1 MQFPIVRCV
10 SLVLIGCALV
20 LPGSA
25 TAEVQVGAN
34 FNSEGP
40 GPAIGPRDLV
50 GSGDNPPNG
59 TVAGAVEAIAP
70 DPSNSNIIYIGSV
83 GGGIWK
89 TTNGGT
95 TWTPLTDQNLS
106 LSINSLA
113 LDPTDPTHQTLIAG
127 NGNQSNGGFASLS
140 VFSTPQNFGGVQA
153 GLLYSADGGATFTR
167 LGASTFTGQSV
178 VDVAARGSTILAA
191 TAEPRTMEAAGSLF
205 SGGLYRSTNGGT
217 TFSLVGPGNG
227 LPSGPVT
234 SLVGDPN
241 NPNTFYAAVTASSGA
256 TFAQTA
262 VYRSTDGGATW
273 SAVFT
278 STNSAGLISAG
289 AQTTIKL
296 AAGAGGTVAVGVVN
310 LGTGKLTGLF
320 YSGNNGGSWTTL
332 TAPNVNGG
340 GQAPV
345 NIALAIDPTSTNII
359 YVSGDNNFSAG
370 NGFLNALAIARVNAS
385 TNTSSAMS
393 DDAGVPVNTSN
404 GSTTHPDSRALIF
417 DASGRL
423 LIGTDG
429 GLYART
435 TPLTNS
441 GSFVGLN
448 NFSTMEL
455 YSASYDGNSKR
466 MVISAQDNGSAYQSA
481 PGNKTFNMLGGGD
494 GINARVNDV
503 TLGTSSALYTTCQFL
518 DCATRTVVDSNGTVT
533 HQASVSFGGL
543 SFGNFSAQLVLNNV
557 DPTRM
562 ALSSDKVYVTQDT
575 LSGANAV
582 TAPSIT
588 LSMTQVGV
596 TGQNANSADYGTR
609 NNVNALLV
617 GSGPFNDPAGKVWL
631 STTAGAG
638 SLVQLPAYA
647 GMTPTSV
654 KFDTR
659 SDSRFF
665 IADSADIFGSVNQG
679 TSFQALTGNLPVN
692 FIRPTALG
700 FIDNN
705 GVASLLVGGLNNA
718 DNAGNPLVT
727 ADSDSSGNL
736 SGWRRFGAG
745 LPNALITGLQYD
757 AKSDTLAIA
766 TAGRG
771 AWLLYDTTSNY
782 ASASVLQFGL
792 ANNDSMPDPSILF
805 GSRPLIKYGS
815 GTLAITGDATF
826 TGGSTVNGGTML
838 IGNGGTTGSVQGNV
852 AFCSNAGDPLC
863 DASANKV
870 LAFNRSN
877 NLTFAGTIS
886 GPGQLLQEGGGTL
899 ILTANNT
906 YSGGT
911 TISSGIL
918 QLGNG
923 GTSGSVS
930 GNIVDNSGLSFNRSD
945 AFTLSGAISGSG
957 AVQQAGPGTTTFSA
971 VNTYGGGT
979 FVTGGTLTFS
989 GVGTLGAAAG
999 ATAVSTGGI
1008 LDLAGTTQ
1016 TQAAVNL
1023 AGGLIKNGSLNAP
1036 ISSIGGSLNGIGGSA
1051 SLTTLGG
1058 VTSLFGINGYS
1069 GATNVNAGVLD
1080 VEGSITGTSSVTVN
1094 ASGVLTGAG
1103 TVDPLLV
1110 SIASGGTLAPGNG
1123 TPASSMTIVGNLA
1136 FQSGAL
1142 YMIQL
1147 NPTTASF
1154 TNVTG
1159 TAALAGNT
1167 LDAIFANG
1175 TYVSKKYTILTAG
1188 GGVSGTFSGPVNTN
1202 LPGGFKTSLSYDAN
1216 NAYLDLA
1223 LSFGFGVPGGLNGNQ
1238 QAVGNALTAYFN
1250 SNGSIPIVYGALSA
1264 VALSQASGEHA
1275 TGSQQATFDA
1285 MGMFAGL
1292 LTDPFMQR
1300 DGAPSPAP
1308 GQQSFAAADDEEA
1321 LGYAARERRSLAGE
1335 REAYAM
1341 FAEAPLR
1348 SIYQPRWSVWAA
1360 GFGGS
1365 QTTDGNS
1372 AVGANTA
1379 TSRIFGTAVGADYLF
1394 SPTTLAGF
1402 ALAGGGTNFSVSNLG
1417 TGRSDLFQAG
1427 AYVRHFNGPAYVSGA
1442 VAYGWQDVITDR
1454 TVTIAG
1460 TDRLRAEF
1468 NANAFS
1474 GRIEGGYRFVGPWS
1488 GGIGI
1493 TPYAAAQVTSFALP
1507 AYAESV
1513 ISGTGTFALAYGS
1526 KTVTDGRSEFGL
1538 RTDKSFAMQNGILTL
1553 RSRLAWAHDF
1563 DPNRSVA
1570 ATFQALPGASFV
1582 ANGAAQAANSALTTA
1597 SAEVKWLGGWSAAA
1611 TFEGEFSNVTRS
1623 YAGKG
1628 AVRYAW

>member
-10 SLVLIGCALV
+10 SLVLVGCAV
-20 LPGSA
+20 LLPA
-25 TAEVQVGAN
+25 LAEAEVQIGAN
-34 FNSEGP
+34 FNSEGA
-40 GPAIGPRDLV
+40 GPAVASAGL
-50 GSGDNPPNG
+50 PPNRSYG
-59 TVAGAVEAIAP
+59 GAIEAIAP
-70 DPSNSNIIYIGSV
+70 DPSNSNIMYIGAV

-89 TTNGGT
+89 TTNGGA
-95 TWTPLTDQNLS
+95 TWTALTDQNLS
-106 LSINSLA
+106 LSIGSLS
-113 LDPTDPTHQTLIAG
+113 LDPTDATHQTLIAG
-127 NGNQSNGGFASLS
+127 NGNLSNGGFASTS

-153 GLLYSADGGATFTR
+153 GLLYSTDGGATFTR
-167 LGASTFTGQSV
+167 LGASTFSGQSV
-178 VDVAARGSTILAA
+178 IDVAARGSTILAA
-191 TAEPRTMEAAGSLF
+191 TAEPRTIAVGASLF
-205 SGGLYRSTNGGT
+205 SGGLYRSTNGGA
-217 TFSLVGPGNG
+217 TFSQVGLGNG

-234 SLVGDPN
+234 SLVGDPS
-241 NPNTFYAAVTASSGA
+241 NPNTFYAAVTASSSA
-256 TFAQTA
+256 TYAQTA

-278 STNSAGLISAG
+278 SANTGLIGSVT
-289 AQTTIKL
+289 QTTIKL
-296 AAGAGGTVAVGVVN
+296 AAGPAGTIAVGLVN
-310 LGTGKLTGLF
+310 LGTGALSGLF
-320 YSGNNGGSWTTL
+320 YSSNNGTSWSTL
-332 TAPNVNGG
+332 TAPNVNPG

-345 NIALAIDPTSTNII
+345 NIALAIDPTSTNIV
-359 YVSGDNNFSAG
+359 YVSGDNNYSN
-370 NGFLNALAIARVNAS
+370 NGGINALAIARVNAS

-393 DDAGVPVNTSN
+393 DDAGTPLNTAN
-404 GSTTHPDSRALIF
+404 GSTTHPDSRALIL

-423 LIGTDG
+423 LIATDG

-435 TPLTNS
+435 NPLTSS
-441 GSFVGLN
+441 GSFIPLN

-455 YSASYDGNSKR
+455 YSAAFDANSKR
-466 MVISAQDNGSAYQSA
+466 MVVSAQDNGSSYQSA
-481 PGNKTFNMLGGGD
+481 TGSKTFNLIGGGD
-494 GINARVNDV
+494 GINALANDV
-503 TLGTSSALYTTCQFL
+503 TLGTSSAFYTTCQYL
-518 DCATRTVVDSNGTVT
+518 ACALRTIVDSSGTIT
-533 HQASVSFGGL
+533 HQASVNFGL
-543 SFGNFSAQLVLNNV
+543 SIGSFTAPLVLNNI
-557 DPTRM
+557 DPSRM
-562 ALSSDKVYVTQDT
+562 ALASSNVYVTQDT
-575 LSGANAV
+575 FSGAMGV
-582 TAPSIT
+582 TQSSIT
-588 LSMTQVGV
+588 LPTTLVGA
-596 TGQNANSADYGTR
+596 TGQTANALDYGTR

-617 GSGPFNDPAGKVWL
+617 GAGPYNNPNGKLWL
-631 STTAGAG
+631 STTASAS
-638 SLVQLPAYA
+638 SLVQLSAYA
-647 GMTPTSV
+647 GLAPTSV

-659 SDSRFF
+659 SDSRIFV
-665 IADSADIFGSVNQG
+665 ADSSNLFGSTNQG
-679 TSFQALTGNLPVN
+679 ASFQTLTVNLPAN

-700 FIDNN
+700 FIDSN

-745 LPNALITGLQYD
+745 LPNALITGLQYN

-771 AWLLYDTTSNY
+771 AWLLYDATSNY
-782 ASASVLQFGL
+782 ASATVLQFGL

-863 DASANKV
+863 DASSNKV

-877 NLTFAGTIS
+877 DLTFAGTIS
-886 GPGQLLQEGGGTL
+886 GPGQLLQQGGGTL
-899 ILTANNT
+899 ILTANNS

-930 GNIVDNSGLSFNRSD
+930 GNIVNNSALSFNRSD
-945 AFTLSGAISGSG
+945 AFTLSGVISGSG
-957 AVQQAGPGTTTFSA
+957 AVQQAGSGTTTLSA
-971 VNTYGGGT
+971 VNTYGGRT
-979 FVTGGTLTFS
+979 FVTAGTLTFS

-999 ATAVSTGGI
+999 ATVVSTGGT

-1023 AGGLIKNGSLNAP
+1023 AGGLIKNGNLNAP

-1058 VTSLFGINGYS
+1058 ITSLFGINAYS
-1069 GATNVNAGVLD
+1069 GATNVNGGVLD

-1094 ASGVLTGAG
+1094 AGGALTGAG

-1110 SIASGGTLAPGNG
+1110 SIASGGILAPGNG

-1154 TNVTG
+1154 ANVTG
-1159 TAALAGNT
+1159 TATLAGNT
-1167 LDAIFANG
+1167 VDAIFANG
-1175 TYVSKKYTILTAG
+1175 TYVSKKYTILRAAG
-1188 GGVSGTFSGPVNTN
+1188 GISGTFSGPVNTN
-1202 LPGGFKTSLSYDAN
+1202 LPSGFKTSLSSDAN
-1216 NAYLDLA
+1216 DAYLDLA

-1238 QAVGNALTAYFN
+1238 QAVGNALTGYFN

-1264 VALSQASGEHA
+1264 DALSQASGEHA

-1308 GQQSFAAADDEEA
+1308 GHQSFAAADDEGA
-1321 LGYAARERRSLAGE
+1321 LGYAAPERRRLAGE

-1341 FAEAPLR
+1341 FTKAPLR
-1348 SIYQPRWSVWAA
+1348 SVYQPRWSVWAA
-1360 GFGGS
+1360 GFGAS

-1372 AVGANTA
+1372 AVGANGA
-1379 TSRIFGTAVGADYLF
+1379 TSRIFGIAVGADYLF

-1402 ALAGGGTNFSVSNLG
+1402 ALAGGGTNFSVGNLG

-1442 VAYGWQDVITDR
+1442 VAYGWQDVTTDR

-1460 TDRLRAEF
+1460 SDRLRAEF
-1468 NANAFS
+1468 SANAFS

-1507 AYAESV
+1507 AYVESV
-1513 ISGTGTFALAYGS
+1513 LSGTGAFALAYGS
-1526 KTVTDGRSEFGL
+1526 KTVTDGRSELGL
-1538 RTDKSFAMQNGILTL
+1538 RTDKSFAMQNGVLTL
-1553 RSRLAWAHDF
+1553 RGRFAWAHDF

-1570 ATFQALPGASFV
+1570 ASFQALPGASFV

-1597 SAEVKWLGGWSAAA
+1597 SAEIKWLSGWTAAA

-1628 AVRYAW
+1628 GLRYAW

>member
-1 MQFPIVRCV
+1 MSIRSVRYFSAIMPIA
-10 SLVLIGCALV
+10 LIGFWMAQSRLAV
-20 LPGSA
+20 
-25 TAEVQVGAN
+25 AEVQIGST

-40 GPAIGPRDLV
+40 GPSLT
-50 GSGDNPPNG
+50 GSSGSPANQAY
-59 TVAGAVEAIAP
+59 AGAVQAIAA
-70 DPSNSNIIYIGSV
+70 DPSDSNVMYIGSV

-95 TWTPLTDQNLS
+95 SWTALTDQNLS
-106 LSINSLA
+106 LSIGSLS
-113 LDPTDPTHQTLIAG
+113 LDPTDASHQTLIAG
-127 NGNQSNGGFASLS
+127 NGNVSNGGFASIS
-140 VFSTPQNFGGVQA
+140 VFSTPENFGGVQA
-153 GLLYSADGGATFTR
+153 GLLYSTNGGATFTR
-167 LGASTFTGQSV
+167 LGASTFSGQSV

-191 TAEPRTMEAAGSLF
+191 TAEPRTMAAGASFF
-205 SGGLYRSTNGGT
+205 SGGLYRSTNGGA
-217 TFSLVGPGNG
+217 TFTAVGPGNG

-241 NPNTFYAAVTASSGA
+241 NPNTFYAAVTASSNA
-256 TFAQTA
+256 TYAQTA

-273 SAVFT
+273 SAVF
-278 STNSAGLISAG
+278 NSANSGGLISGAG
-289 AQTTIKL
+289 QTTIKL
-296 AAGAGGTVAVGVVN
+296 TAGAGGTVAVGLVN
-310 LGTGKLTGLF
+310 LGSGALAGLY
-320 YSGNNGGSWTTL
+320 YSSNSGTSWTTL
-332 TAPNVNGG
+332 TAPNVNPG

-359 YVSGDNNFSAG
+359 YVSGDNNYSN
-370 NGFLNALAIARVNAS
+370 NGGINALAIARVNAS
-385 TNTSSAMS
+385 NNTSSAMS
-393 DDAGVPVNTSN
+393 DDNGTPLNTSN
-404 GSTTHPDSRALIF
+404 GSTSHPDSRALVF

-423 LIGTDG
+423 LVATDG
-429 GLYART
+429 GLSART
-435 TPLTNS
+435 SPLTS
-441 GSFVGLN
+441 TGSFIPLN

-455 YSASYDGNSKR
+455 YSAAFDGNSKR
-466 MVISAQDNGSAYQSA
+466 MVVSAQDNGSSYQSA
-481 PGNKTFNMLGGGD
+481 PGGKTFNQIGSGD
-494 GINARVNDV
+494 GINAWVNDV
-503 TLGTSSALYTTCQFL
+503 TLGTSSALYTTCQNL
-518 DCATRTVVDSNGTVT
+518 GCAKRTIVDSNGNIT
-533 HQASVSFGGL
+533 HSASISFGGL
-543 SFGNFSAQLVLNNV
+543 SFGNFSAPLVLNNI
-557 DPTRM
+557 DPSRM
-562 ALSSDKVYVTQDT
+562 ALASSNVYVTQDT
-575 LSGANAV
+575 LSGAQAV
-582 TAPSIT
+582 TQSIIT
-588 LSMTQVGV
+588 LTPTQVGA
-596 TGQNANSADYGTR
+596 TGQTANALDYGTR

-617 GSGPFNDPAGKVWL
+617 GSGPFNAPNGKVWL

-638 SLVQLPAYA
+638 SLVQLSAYA
-647 GMTPTSV
+647 GLAPTSV

-665 IADSADIFGSVNQG
+665 VADSANLFGSTNQG
-679 TSFQALTGNLPVN
+679 ASFQTLTVNLPAN

-700 FIDNN
+700 FIDSN

-757 AKSDTLAIA
+757 AKSDTVAIA

-771 AWLLYDTTSNY
+771 AWLLYDATSNY

-792 ANNDSMPDPSILF
+792 ANNDSMPDISVLS
-805 GSRPLIKYGS
+805 GSRPLIKYGT
-815 GTLAITGDATF
+815 GILAITGDATY
-826 TGGSTVNGGTML
+826 TGGSTINGGTML

-863 DASANKV
+863 DASTNKV

-877 NLTFAGTIS
+877 NLTVAGTIS
-886 GPGQLLQEGGGTL
+886 GPGQLVQQGGGTL

-906 YSGGT
+906 YTGGT

-923 GTSGSVS
+923 GTSGSITGDVV
-930 GNIVDNSGLSFNRSD
+930 NNSGFSFNRSD
-945 AFTLSGAISGSG
+945 AVTFSGLISGTG
-957 AVQQAGPGTTTFSA
+957 LVQQAGPGTTTLSA
-971 VNTYGGGT
+971 ANTYGGGT
-979 FVTGGTLTFS
+979 FVTGGTLTVS
-989 GVGTLGAAAG
+989 GAGTLGATTG
-999 ATAVSTGGI
+999 ATTVSTGGT

-1023 AGGLIKNGSLNAP
+1023 AGGLIKNGNLNAP
-1036 ISSIGGSLNGIGGSA
+1036 ISSIGGGLNGIGGSA

-1069 GATNVNAGVLD
+1069 GATNVNGGVLD

-1094 ASGVLTGAG
+1094 AGGALTGAG

-1110 SIASGGTLAPGNG
+1110 SIASGGILAPGNG

-1154 TNVTG
+1154 ANVTG
-1159 TAALAGNT
+1159 TATLAGNT
-1167 LDAIFANG
+1167 VDAIFANG
-1175 TYVSKKYTILTAG
+1175 TYVSKKYTILMAG

-1202 LPGGFKTSLSYDAN
+1202 LPSGFKTSLSYDAN
-1216 NAYLDLA
+1216 TAYLDLA
-1223 LSFGFGVPGGLNGNQ
+1223 LSFGFGLLGGLSGNQ
-1238 QAVGNALTAYFN
+1238 QAVGNALTGYFN

-1264 VALSQASGEHA
+1264 AALTQASGEHA

-1285 MGMFAGL
+1285 MGMFAGI

-1300 DGAPSPAP
+1300 EGAPSPVP
-1308 GQQSFAAADDEEA
+1308 GHQSFAAADDEDA
-1321 LGYAARERRSLAGE
+1321 LGYAARERRRLAAE

-1341 FAEAPLR
+1341 FTKAPLR
-1348 SIYQPRWSVWAA
+1348 SVYQPRWSVWAA

-1365 QTTDGNS
+1365 QSTDGNS
-1372 AVGANTA
+1372 AVGSNGA

-1417 TGRSDLFQAG
+1417 SGRSDLFQAG
-1427 AYVRHFNGPAYVSGA
+1427 AYVRHFNGPAYISA
-1442 VAYGWQDVITDR
+1442 ALAYGWQDITSDR

-1493 TPYAAAQVTSFALP
+1493 TPYAAAQVTTFALP
-1507 AYAESV
+1507 GYAESV
-1513 ISGTGTFALAYGS
+1513 VSGAGTFALAYGS
-1526 KTVTDGRSEFGL
+1526 KTVTDSRSEIGL
-1538 RTDKSFAMQNGILTL
+1538 RTDKSFALPNAVLTL
-1553 RSRLAWAHDF
+1553 RGRFAWAHDF

-1582 ANGAAQAANSALTTA
+1582 ANGAAQASNSALTTA
-1597 SAEVKWLGGWSAAA
+1597 SAEVKMLSGWTAVA

>member
-10 SLVLIGCALV
+10 SLVLVGCALL
-20 LPGSA
+20 LPASA
-25 TAEVQVGAN
+25 EAEVQIGAN
-34 FNSEGP
+34 FNSEGA
-40 GPAIGPRDLV
+40 GPAV
-50 GSGDNPPNG
+50 GTSAGLPPNPTYG
-59 TVAGAVEAIAP
+59 GAIEAIAP
-70 DPSNSNIIYIGSV
+70 DPSNSNIMYIGAV

-89 TTNGGT
+89 TINGGA
-95 TWTPLTDQNLS
+95 TWTALTDQNLS
-106 LSINSLA
+106 LSISSLA
-113 LDPTDPTHQTLIAG
+113 LDPTDATHQTLIAG
-127 NGNQSNGGFASLS
+127 NGNLSNGGFASIS

-153 GLLYSADGGATFTR
+153 GLLYSTDGGATFTR
-167 LGASTFTGQSV
+167 LGASTFSGQSV
-178 VDVAARGSTILAA
+178 IDVAARGSTILAA
-191 TAEPRTMEAAGSLF
+191 TAEPRTMEAGASF
-205 SGGLYRSTNGGT
+205 FAGGLYRSTNGGA
-217 TFSLVGPGNG
+217 TFSQVGPGNG

-241 NPNTFYAAVTASSGA
+241 NPTTFYAAVTASSSA
-256 TFAQTA
+256 TYAQTA

-278 STNSAGLISAG
+278 STNTGLIGSVT
-289 AQTTIKL
+289 QTTIKL
-296 AAGAGGTVAVGVVN
+296 AAGPAGTIAVGLVN
-310 LGTGKLTGLF
+310 LGTGALSGLF
-320 YSGNNGGSWTTL
+320 YSSNNGTSWSTL
-332 TAPNVNGG
+332 TAPNVNPG

-345 NIALAIDPTSTNII
+345 NIALAIDPTSTNIV
-359 YVSGDNNFSAG
+359 YVSGDNNYSH
-370 NGFLNALAIARVNAS
+370 NGGINALAIARVNAS

-393 DDAGVPVNTSN
+393 DDAGTAVNTSN
-404 GSTTHPDSRALIF
+404 GSTTHPDSRALFF

-423 LIGTDG
+423 LIATDG

-435 TPLTNS
+435 NPLTSS
-441 GSFVGLN
+441 GSFIPLN

-455 YSASYDGNSKR
+455 YSAAFDANSKR
-466 MVISAQDNGSAYQSA
+466 MVVSAQDNGSSYQSA
-481 PGNKTFNMLGGGD
+481 TGSKTFNLIGGGD
-494 GINARVNDV
+494 GINALANDV
-503 TLGTSSALYTTCQFL
+503 TLGTSSALYTTCQYL
-518 DCATRTVVDSNGTVT
+518 ACALRTIVDSSGTIT
-533 HQASVSFGGL
+533 HQASVNFGL
-543 SFGNFSAQLVLNNV
+543 SIGSFTAPLVLNNI
-557 DPTRM
+557 DPSRM
-562 ALSSDKVYVTQDT
+562 ALASSNVYVTQDT
-575 LSGANAV
+575 FSGAMGV
-582 TAPSIT
+582 TQSSIT
-588 LSMTQVGV
+588 LPTTLVGA
-596 TGQNANSADYGTR
+596 TGQTANALDYGTR

-617 GSGPFNDPAGKVWL
+617 GAGPYNNPNGKLWL
-631 STTAGAG
+631 STTASAS
-638 SLVQLPAYA
+638 SLVQLSAYA
-647 GMTPTSV
+647 GLAPTSV

-659 SDSRFF
+659 SDSRIFV
-665 IADSADIFGSVNQG
+665 ADSSNLFGSTNQG
-679 TSFQALTGNLPVN
+679 ASFQTLTVNLPPN

-700 FIDNN
+700 FIDSN
-705 GVASLLVGGLNNA
+705 GVASLLVGGMNNA

-745 LPNALITGLQYD
+745 LPNALITGLQYN

-771 AWLLYDTTSNY
+771 AWLLYDATSNY
-782 ASASVLQFGL
+782 ASATVLQFGL

-863 DASANKV
+863 DASSNKV

-877 NLTFAGTIS
+877 DLTFAGTIS
-886 GPGQLLQEGGGTL
+886 GPGQLLQQGGGTL
-899 ILTANNT
+899 ILTANNS

-923 GTSGSVS
+923 GTAGSVS
-930 GNIVDNSGLSFNRSD
+930 GNIVNNSALSFNRSD
-945 AFTLSGAISGSG
+945 AFTLSGVISGSG
-957 AVQQAGPGTTTFSA
+957 AVQQAGSGTTTLSA
-971 VNTYGGGT
+971 VNTYGGRT
-979 FVTGGTLTFS
+979 FVTAGTLTFS

-999 ATAVSTGGI
+999 ATVVSTGGT

-1023 AGGLIKNGSLNAP
+1023 AGGLIKNGNLNAP

-1058 VTSLFGINGYS
+1058 ITSLFGINAYS
-1069 GATNVNAGVLD
+1069 GATNVNGGVLD

-1094 ASGVLTGAG
+1094 AGGALTGAG

-1110 SIASGGTLAPGNG
+1110 SIASGGILAPGNG

-1154 TNVTG
+1154 ANVTG
-1159 TAALAGNT
+1159 TATLAGNT
-1167 LDAIFANG
+1167 VDAIFANG
-1175 TYVSKKYTILTAG
+1175 TYVSKKYTILRAAG
-1188 GGVSGTFSGPVNTN
+1188 GISGTFSGPVNTN
-1202 LPGGFKTSLSYDAN
+1202 LPSGFKTSLSSDAN
-1216 NAYLDLA
+1216 DAYLDLA

-1238 QAVGNALTAYFN
+1238 QAVGNALTGYFN
-1250 SNGSIPIVYGALSA
+1250 SNGSIPIVYGALSTD
-1264 VALSQASGEHA
+1264 ALSQASGEHA

-1308 GQQSFAAADDEEA
+1308 GHQSFAAADDEGA
-1321 LGYAARERRSLAGE
+1321 LGYAAPERRRLAGE

-1341 FAEAPLR
+1341 FTKAPLR
-1348 SIYQPRWSVWAA
+1348 SVYQPRWSVWAA

-1372 AVGANTA
+1372 AVGANGA
-1379 TSRIFGTAVGADYLF
+1379 TSRIFGIAIGADYLF

-1402 ALAGGGTNFSVSNLG
+1402 ALAGGGTNFSVGNLG

-1442 VAYGWQDVITDR
+1442 VAYGWQDVTTDR

-1460 TDRLRAEF
+1460 SDRLRAEF
-1468 NANAFS
+1468 SANAFS
-1474 GRIEGGYRFVGPWS
+1474 GRMEGGYRFVGPWS

-1513 ISGTGTFALAYGS
+1513 LSGTGAFALAYGS
-1526 KTVTDGRSEFGL
+1526 KTATDGRSELGL

-1553 RSRLAWAHDF
+1553 RGRFAWAHDF

-1582 ANGAAQAANSALTTA
+1582 VNGAAQAANSALTTA
-1597 SAEVKWLGGWSAAA
+1597 SAEIKWLSGWTAAA

>member
-1 MQFPIVRCV
+1 MSFRCV
-10 SLVLIGCALV
+10 RYFSAILPIALTGFWIAQSQV
-20 LPGSA
+20 A
-25 TAEVQVGAN
+25 VAEVQIGST

-40 GPAIGPRDLV
+40 GPDLT
-50 GSGDNPPNG
+50 GSSGSPANQAYG
-59 TVAGAVEAIAP
+59 GAVQAIAA
-70 DPSNSNIIYIGSV
+70 DPSNNNVMYIGSV

-95 TWTPLTDQNLS
+95 SWAALTDQNLS
-106 LSINSLA
+106 LSIGSLS
-113 LDPTDPTHQTLIAG
+113 LDPTDASHQTLIAG
-127 NGNQSNGGFASLS
+127 NGNVSNGGFASTS

-153 GLLYSADGGATFTR
+153 GLLYSSDGGATFTR
-167 LGASTFTGQSV
+167 LGASTFSGQSV
-178 VDVAARGSTILAA
+178 IDVAARGSTILAA
-191 TAEPRTMEAAGSLF
+191 TAEPRTMAAGASFF
-205 SGGLYRSTNGGT
+205 SGGLYRSTNGGA
-217 TFSLVGPGNG
+217 TFAAVGPGNG

-241 NPNTFYAAVTASSGA
+241 SPNTFYAAVTASSNA
-256 TFAQTA
+256 TYAQTA

-278 STNSAGLISAG
+278 SANSGGLITGAG
-289 AQTTIKL
+289 QTTIKL
-296 AAGAGGTVAVGVVN
+296 TAGPGGTVAAGLVD
-310 LGTGKLTGLF
+310 LGTGKLAGLF

-345 NIALAIDPTSTNII
+345 NIALAIDPTSANII
-359 YVSGDNNFSAG
+359 YVSGDNNYG
-370 NGFLNALAIARVNAS
+370 NNGGINALSIARVNAS
-385 TNTSSAMS
+385 NNSSSLMS
-393 DDAGVPVNTSN
+393 DDNGTPVNTSN
-404 GSTTHPDSRALIF
+404 GTTAHPDSRALIL

-423 LIGTDG
+423 LIATDG

-435 TPLTNS
+435 SPLTSS
-441 GSFVGLN
+441 GAFVPLN

-455 YSASYDGNSKR
+455 YSASFDANSKR
-466 MVISAQDNGSAYQSA
+466 IVVSAQDNGSSYQSA
-481 PGNKTFNMLGGGD
+481 PGNKTFNQLGGGD

-503 TLGTSSALYTTCQFL
+503 TLGTSSALYTTCQYL
-518 DCATRTVVDSNGTVT
+518 SCAKRTIVDSTGTIT
-533 HQASVSFGGL
+533 HSASVSFGGL
-543 SFGNFSAQLVLNNV
+543 SIGNFSAPLVLNNI

-562 ALSSDKVYVTQDT
+562 ALASSNVYVTQDT
-575 LSGANAV
+575 LSGAQAV
-582 TAPSIT
+582 TQSIIT
-588 LSMTQVGV
+588 LTPSQVGATGHTV
-596 TGQNANSADYGTR
+596 TALDYGTR
-609 NNVNALLV
+609 NNTNALLA
-617 GSGPFNDPAGKVWL
+617 GSGPVAGILWL
-631 STTAGAG
+631 STTASAS
-638 SLVQLPAYA
+638 SLVQLSAYA
-647 GMTPTSV
+647 GLAPTSV
-654 KFDTR
+654 KFDLR

-665 IADSADIFGSVNQG
+665 AADSANLFGSTNQG
-679 TSFQALTGNLPVN
+679 ASFQTLTVNLPAN

-700 FIDNN
+700 FIDSN

-727 ADSDSSGNL
+727 ADSDSGGNL

-792 ANNDSMPDPSILF
+792 ANNDSMPDPSFLF
-805 GSRPLIKYGS
+805 GNRPLIKYGS
-815 GTLAITGDATF
+815 GILAITGDATY
-826 TGGSTVNGGTML
+826 TGGSTINGGTML

-877 NLTFAGTIS
+877 NLTFAGAIS

-906 YSGGT
+906 YSGDT

-930 GNIVDNSGLSFNRSD
+930 GNIVNNSALSFNRSD
-945 AFTLSGAISGSG
+945 AFTLSGVISGSG
-957 AVQQAGPGTTTFSA
+957 AVQQAGSGTTTLSA

-999 ATAVSTGGI
+999 ATVVSTGGT

-1023 AGGLIKNGSLNAP
+1023 AGGLIKNGNLNAP

-1069 GATNVNAGVLD
+1069 GATNVNGGVLD

-1094 ASGVLTGAG
+1094 AGGALTGAG

-1154 TNVTG
+1154 ASVTG
-1159 TAALAGNT
+1159 TATLAGNT
-1167 LDAIFANG
+1167 VDAIFANG
-1175 TYVSKKYTILTAG
+1175 VYVSKKYTILTAG
-1188 GGVSGTFSGPVNTN
+1188 GGVSGRFSGPVNTN
-1202 LPGGFKTSLSYDAN
+1202 LPSGFNTSLSYDAK

-1223 LSFGFGVPGGLNGNQ
+1223 LSFGFGVPGGLSGNQ
-1238 QAVGNALTAYFN
+1238 QAVGNALTGYFN
-1250 SNGSIPIVYGALSA
+1250 SNGSIPIVYGALSPA
-1264 VALSQASGEHA
+1264 ALTQASGEHA

-1300 DGAPSPAP
+1300 EGAPSPAP
-1308 GQQSFAAADDEEA
+1308 GHQSFAATDDEDA
-1321 LGYAARERRSLAGE
+1321 LGYAARERRRLVGE

-1341 FAEAPLR
+1341 FTKAPLR
-1348 SIYQPRWSVWAA
+1348 SVYQPRWSVWAA

-1365 QTTDGNS
+1365 QSTDGNS
-1372 AVGANTA
+1372 AVGSNSA

-1402 ALAGGGTNFSVSNLG
+1402 ALAGGGTNFSVANLG
-1417 TGRSDLFQAG
+1417 SGRSDLFQAG
-1427 AYVRHFNGPAYVSGA
+1427 AYVRHFNGPAYISA
-1442 VAYGWQDVITDR
+1442 ALAYGWQDVTSDR

-1493 TPYAAAQVTSFALP
+1493 TPYAAAQVTTFTLP
-1507 AYAESV
+1507 GYAESV
-1513 ISGTGTFALAYGS
+1513 VSGAGTFALAYGPR
-1526 KTVTDGRSEFGL
+1526 TVTDSRSEIGL
-1538 RTDKSFAMQNGILTL
+1538 RTDKSFALPNAVLTL
-1553 RSRLAWAHDF
+1553 RGRFAWAHDF

-1582 ANGAAQAANSALTTA
+1582 ANGAAQAPNSALTTA
-1597 SAEVKWLGGWSAAA
+1597 SAEVKLLSGWTAVA

>member
-10 SLVLIGCALV
+10 WLVLVGCALL
-20 LPGSA
+20 LPASA
-25 TAEVQVGAN
+25 EAEVQIGAN
-34 FNSEGP
+34 FNSEGA
-40 GPAIGPRDLV
+40 GPAVGTSADL
-50 GSGDNPPNG
+50 PPNPTYG
-59 TVAGAVEAIAP
+59 GAIAAIAP
-70 DPSNSNIIYIGSV
+70 DPLNSNIMYIGAV

-89 TTNGGT
+89 TINGGA
-95 TWTPLTDQNLS
+95 TWTALADQNLS
-106 LSINSLA
+106 LSIGSLA
-113 LDPTDPTHQTLIAG
+113 LDPTDATHQTLIAG
-127 NGNQSNGGFASLS
+127 NGNLSNGGFASTS

-153 GLLYSADGGATFTR
+153 GLLYSTNGGATFTR
-167 LGASTFTGQSV
+167 LGASTFSGQSV
-178 VDVAARGSTILAA
+178 IDVAARGSTILAA
-191 TAEPRTMEAAGSLF
+191 TAEPRTMEAGASLF

-217 TFSLVGPGNG
+217 SFSLVGPGNG

-241 NPNTFYAAVTASSGA
+241 NPNTFYAAVTASSNA
-256 TFAQTA
+256 TYGQTA

-278 STNSAGLISAG
+278 SANSGGLISG
-289 AQTTIKL
+289 GSQTTIKL
-296 AAGAGGTVAVGVVN
+296 TTGPGGTVAAGLVN
-310 LGTGKLTGLF
+310 LGTGALSGLF
-320 YSGNNGGSWTTL
+320 YSSNNGTSWSTL
-332 TAPNVNGG
+332 TAPNVNPG

-359 YVSGDNNFSAG
+359 YVSGDNNYSN
-370 NGFLNALAIARVNAS
+370 NGHINALAIARVNAS

-393 DDAGVPVNTSN
+393 DDAGTPLNTSN

-423 LIGTDG
+423 LIANDG

-435 TPLTNS
+435 SPLTSS
-441 GSFVGLN
+441 GSFMPLN

-455 YSASYDGNSKR
+455 YSASYDANSKR
-466 MVISAQDNGSAYQSA
+466 LVVAAQDNGSSYQSA
-481 PGNKTFNMLGGGD
+481 PGSKTFNLIGGGD

-503 TLGTSSALYTTCQFL
+503 TLGASSALYTTCQNL
-518 DCATRTVVDSNGTVT
+518 GCAKRTIVDSNGNIT
-533 HQASVSFGGL
+533 HQANVSFGGL
-543 SFGNFSAQLVLNNV
+543 SFGNFSAPLVLNNI
-557 DPTRM
+557 DPSRM
-562 ALSSDKVYVTQDT
+562 ALASSNVYVTQDT
-575 LSGANAV
+575 LSNL
-582 TAPSIT
+582 TLSSIT
-588 LSMTQVGV
+588 LPTTLVGA
-596 TGQNANSADYGTR
+596 TGQTANALDYGTG
-609 NNVNALLV
+609 NNINALLV
-617 GSGPFNDPAGKVWL
+617 GAGPYNDPNGKLWL
-631 STTAGAG
+631 STTAAAS
-638 SLVQLPAYA
+638 SLTQLSAYA
-647 GMTPTSV
+647 GLAPTSV

-665 IADSADIFGSVNQG
+665 VADSANLFGSTNQG
-679 TSFQALTGNLPVN
+679 ASFQTLTVNLPAD

-700 FIDNN
+700 FINSN

-745 LPNALITGLQYD
+745 LPNALITGLQYN

-771 AWLLYDTTSNY
+771 AWLLYDVTSNY

-792 ANNDSMPDPSILF
+792 ANNDSMPDPSVLF
-805 GSRPLIKYGS
+805 GARPVIKYGS
-815 GTLAITGDATF
+815 GTLSITGDATF
-826 TGGSTVNGGTML
+826 TGGSTINGGTML

-852 AFCSNAGDPLC
+852 VFCSNAGDPLC
-863 DASANKV
+863 DASTNKV

-877 NLTFAGTIS
+877 DLTFAGTIS
-886 GPGQLLQEGGGTL
+886 GPGQLLQQGGGAL
-899 ILTANNT
+899 ILTANNS

-930 GNIVDNSGLSFNRSD
+930 GNIVNNSALAFNRSD
-945 AFTLSGAISGSG
+945 AFTLSGVISGSG
-957 AVQQAGPGTTTFSA
+957 FVQQAGSGTTTLSA
-971 VNTYGGGT
+971 INTYGGGT

-999 ATAVSTGGI
+999 ATVVSTGGT

-1023 AGGLIKNGSLNAP
+1023 AGGLIKNGNLKAP
-1036 ISSIGGSLNGIGGSA
+1036 ISSVGGSLDGIGGSA

-1058 VTSLFGINGYS
+1058 ITSLFCINAYS
-1069 GATNVNAGVLD
+1069 GATNVNGGVLD

-1094 ASGVLTGAG
+1094 AGAALTGAG

-1110 SIASGGTLAPGNG
+1110 SIASGGILAPGNG
-1123 TPASSMTIVGNLA
+1123 TPASSMTIIGNLA

-1154 TNVTG
+1154 ANVTG
-1159 TAALAGNT
+1159 TATLAGNT
-1167 LDAIFANG
+1167 VDAIFANG

-1202 LPGGFKTSLSYDAN
+1202 LPSGFKTSLSYDAN

-1238 QAVGNALTAYFN
+1238 QAVGNALTGYFN

-1264 VALSQASGEHA
+1264 DALSQASGEHA
-1275 TGSQQATFDA
+1275 TGSQQTTFDA
-1285 MGMFAGL
+1285 MGKFAGL

-1308 GQQSFAAADDEEA
+1308 GHQSFAAADDEDA
-1321 LGYAARERRSLAGE
+1321 LGYAARERRRLAGE

-1341 FAEAPLR
+1341 FTKAPLR
-1348 SIYQPRWSVWAA
+1348 SVYQPRLERVGRRIWRFAIHRRQHCRGHQWRDQPHLRHRRGRRLSVL
-1360 GFGGS
+1360 
-1365 QTTDGNS
+1365 
-1372 AVGANTA
+1372 
-1379 TSRIFGTAVGADYLF
+1379 ADD
-1394 SPTTLAGF
+1394 
-1402 ALAGGGTNFSVSNLG
+1402 AGGLRLGRWRNEFQRQQSWHGTL
-1417 TGRSDLFQAG
+1417 
-1427 AYVRHFNGPAYVSGA
+1427 
-1442 VAYGWQDVITDR
+1442 
-1454 TVTIAG
+1454 
-1460 TDRLRAEF
+1460 
-1468 NANAFS
+1468 
-1474 GRIEGGYRFVGPWS
+1474 
-1488 GGIGI
+1488 
-1493 TPYAAAQVTSFALP
+1493 
-1507 AYAESV
+1507 
-1513 ISGTGTFALAYGS
+1513 
-1526 KTVTDGRSEFGL
+1526 
-1538 RTDKSFAMQNGILTL
+1538 
-1553 RSRLAWAHDF
+1553 
-1563 DPNRSVA
+1563 
-1570 ATFQALPGASFV
+1570 
-1582 ANGAAQAANSALTTA
+1582 
-1597 SAEVKWLGGWSAAA
+1597 
-1611 TFEGEFSNVTRS
+1611 
-1623 YAGKG
+1623 
-1628 AVRYAW
+1628 

>member
-10 SLVLIGCALV
+10 RLVLVGCALL
-20 LPGSA
+20 LPASA
-25 TAEVQVGAN
+25 EAEVQIGAN
-34 FNSEGP
+34 FNSEGA
-40 GPAIGPRDLV
+40 GPAVGTNTDL
-50 GSGDNPPNG
+50 PPNPTYG
-59 TVAGAVEAIAP
+59 GAIAAIAP
-70 DPSNSNIIYIGSV
+70 DPSNSNIMYIGAV

-89 TTNGGT
+89 TINGGA
-95 TWTPLTDQNLS
+95 TWTALADQNLS
-106 LSINSLA
+106 LSIGSLA
-113 LDPTDPTHQTLIAG
+113 LDPTDATHQTLIAG
-127 NGNQSNGGFASLS
+127 NGNLSNGGFASTS

-153 GLLYSADGGATFTR
+153 GLLYSTNGGATFTR
-167 LGASTFTGQSV
+167 LGASTFSSQSV
-178 VDVAARGSTILAA
+178 IDVAARGSTILAA
-191 TAEPRTMEAAGSLF
+191 TAEPRTMEAGASLF

-217 TFSLVGPGNG
+217 SFSLVGPGNG

-241 NPNTFYAAVTASSGA
+241 NPNTFYAAVTASSNA
-256 TFAQTA
+256 TYGQTA

-278 STNSAGLISAG
+278 SANSGGLISG
-289 AQTTIKL
+289 GSQTTIKL
-296 AAGAGGTVAVGVVN
+296 TTGPGGTVAAGLVN
-310 LGTGKLTGLF
+310 LGTGALSGLF
-320 YSGNNGGSWTTL
+320 YSGNNGTSWSTL
-332 TAPNVNGG
+332 TAPNVNPG

-359 YVSGDNNFSAG
+359 YVSGDNNYSN
-370 NGFLNALAIARVNAS
+370 NGHINALAIARVNAS

-393 DDAGVPVNTSN
+393 DDAGTPLNTSN

-423 LIGTDG
+423 LIANDG

-435 TPLTNS
+435 SPLTSS
-441 GSFVGLN
+441 GSFMPLN

-455 YSASYDGNSKR
+455 YSASYDANSKR
-466 MVISAQDNGSAYQSA
+466 LVVAAQDNGSSYQSA
-481 PGNKTFNMLGGGD
+481 PGSKTFNLIGGGD

-503 TLGTSSALYTTCQFL
+503 TLGTSSALYTTCQNL
-518 DCATRTVVDSNGTVT
+518 GCAKRTIVDSNGNIT
-533 HQASVSFGGL
+533 HQANVSFGGL
-543 SFGNFSAQLVLNNV
+543 SLGNFSAPLVLNNI
-557 DPTRM
+557 DPSRM
-562 ALSSDKVYVTQDT
+562 ALASSNVYVTQDT
-575 LSGANAV
+575 LSNL
-582 TAPSIT
+582 TLSSIT
-588 LSMTQVGV
+588 LPTTLVGA
-596 TGQNANSADYGTR
+596 TGQTANALDYGTG
-609 NNVNALLV
+609 NNINALLV
-617 GSGPFNDPAGKVWL
+617 GAGPYNDPNGKLWL
-631 STTAGAG
+631 STTAAAS
-638 SLVQLPAYA
+638 SLTQLSAYA
-647 GMTPTSV
+647 GLAPTSV

-665 IADSADIFGSVNQG
+665 VADSANLFGSTNQG
-679 TSFQALTGNLPVN
+679 ASFQTLTVNLPAD

-700 FIDNN
+700 FINSN

-745 LPNALITGLQYD
+745 LPNALITGLQYN

-771 AWLLYDTTSNY
+771 AWLLYDVTSNY
-782 ASASVLQFGL
+782 ASATVLQFGL
-792 ANNDSMPDPSILF
+792 ANNDSMPDPSVLF
-805 GSRPLIKYGS
+805 GARPLIKYGS

-826 TGGSTVNGGTML
+826 TGGSTINGGTML

-863 DASANKV
+863 DASTNKV

-877 NLTFAGTIS
+877 DLTFAGTIS
-886 GPGQLLQEGGGTL
+886 GPGQLLQQGGGAL
-899 ILTANNT
+899 ILTANNS

-930 GNIVDNSGLSFNRSD
+930 GNIVNNSALAFNRSD
-945 AFTLSGAISGSG
+945 AFTLSGVISGSG
-957 AVQQAGPGTTTFSA
+957 FVQQAGSGTTTLSA
-971 VNTYGGGT
+971 INTYGGGT

-999 ATAVSTGGI
+999 ATVVSTGGT

-1023 AGGLIKNGSLNAP
+1023 AGGLIKNGNLNAP
-1036 ISSIGGSLNGIGGSA
+1036 ISSVGGSLDGIGGSA

-1058 VTSLFGINGYS
+1058 ITSLFGINAYS
-1069 GATNVNAGVLD
+1069 GATNVNGGVLD

-1094 ASGVLTGAG
+1094 AGAALTGAG

-1110 SIASGGTLAPGNG
+1110 SIASGGILAPGNG
-1123 TPASSMTIVGNLA
+1123 TPASSMTIIGNLA

-1154 TNVTG
+1154 ANVTG
-1159 TAALAGNT
+1159 TATLAGNT
-1167 LDAIFANG
+1167 VDAIFANG

-1202 LPGGFKTSLSYDAN
+1202 LPSGFKTSLSYDAN

-1238 QAVGNALTAYFN
+1238 QAVGNALTGYFN

-1264 VALSQASGEHA
+1264 DALSQASGEHA
-1275 TGSQQATFDA
+1275 TGSQQTTFDA

-1308 GQQSFAAADDEEA
+1308 GHQSFAAADDEDA
-1321 LGYAARERRSLAGE
+1321 LGYAARERRRLAGE
-1335 REAYAM
+1335 RDAM
-1341 FAEAPLR
+1341 FTKAPLR
-1348 SIYQPRWSVWAA
+1348 SVYQPRWSVWAA

-1365 QTTDGNS
+1365 QSTDGNT
-1372 AVGANTA
+1372 AVGTNGA
-1379 TSRIFGTAVGADYLF
+1379 TSRIFGIAVGANYLF

-1427 AYVRHFNGPAYVSGA
+1427 AYVRHFNGPAYISA
-1442 VAYGWQDVITDR
+1442 AIAYGWQDVTTDR

-1474 GRIEGGYRFVGPWS
+1474 GRIEGGYRFAGPWS

-1513 ISGTGTFALAYGS
+1513 LSGTGAFALAYGS
-1526 KTVTDGRSEFGL
+1526 KTVTDGRSELGL

-1553 RSRLAWAHDF
+1553 RGRFAWAHDF

-1582 ANGAAQAANSALTTA
+1582 VNGAAQAANSALTTA
-1597 SAEVKWLGGWSAAA
+1597 SAEIKWLSGWSAAA